1 MKLKAIICLFLISLL
16 SCFILGSCDKNH
28 DEDKEVFSLEEWKSY
43 YGLLNQKKSLTFDN
57 FEHLQKSFQK
67 TPQEDATYYYV
78 INTEV
83 YSNNNLRGSYEYS
96 YDLKEFTTVDNEEI
110 FVISVSDINISSAGM
125 PKKVDCGPIKIGGG
139 PRTIYYYTA
148 YPTNNTQT
156 PITIKHSLLADS
168 PTRLMLFYQNDKL
181 IGKMQYLPA
190 LADDEYYEEFFKNCL
205 CVISGSPSLVKNKDT
220 IDYQEEI
227 KEFSAADTL
236 ILISDFNEFFGGL
249 FKIDEILKD
258 KNYLTL
264 RGVSS
269 TDKGISFEDTQ
280 YEYLYNQTEDIEYLS
295 ASGRFYDLDLNT
307 QNTVDY
313 IFYSYGSDFTK
324 KQFTYK
330 HFLTTNQ
337 NFPFATFIY
346 YQDTLIAKF
355 FYDSNKETVTDDY
368 IENFLNNFTQMYWY
382 KYKH

>member
-227 KEFSAADTL
+227 KEFSAADSL

-249 FKIDEILKD
+249 FQIDEILKD
-258 KNYLTL
+258 LQLIVKEKNIDFGWYFVGDGPERTKLENKIT
-264 RGVSS
+264 
-269 TDKGISFEDTQ
+269 
-280 YEYLYNQTEDIEYLS
+280 EYGLMNNIIITGMQE
-295 ASGRFYDLDLNT
+295 NP
-307 QNTVDY
+307 
-313 IFYSYGSDFTK
+313 YSYIGACDIYVQPSYEESFG
-324 KQFTYK
+324 
-330 HFLTTNQ
+330 LT
-337 NFPFATFIY
+337 I
-346 YQDTLIAKF
+346 
-355 FYDSNKETVTDDY
+355 KEAQILCRQHLQY
-368 IENFLNNFTQMYWY
+368 ILHLQRRNDGGF
-382 KYKH
+382 